1 MEPTKWEKVVDLVQL
16 SLREGVLTEELAW
29 QAVVLILKVV
39 RKYYSIGLVEVI
51 WKAVAIILNLRFI
64 SAIAYHDFLHRLW
77 AGHGM
82 GNATLEIKLLQQVAA
97 LMEEVLHTIFLDLS
111 KAL

>member
-1 MEPTKWEKVVDLVQL
+1 MEPTKWEKVVDLVKL

-39 RKYYSIGLVEVI
+39 RKYCGIGLVEVI

-64 SAIAYHDFLHRLW
+64 
-77 AGHGM
+77 G
-82 GNATLEIKLLQQVAA
+82 
-97 LMEEVLHTIFLDLS
+97 LMNF
-111 KAL
+111 